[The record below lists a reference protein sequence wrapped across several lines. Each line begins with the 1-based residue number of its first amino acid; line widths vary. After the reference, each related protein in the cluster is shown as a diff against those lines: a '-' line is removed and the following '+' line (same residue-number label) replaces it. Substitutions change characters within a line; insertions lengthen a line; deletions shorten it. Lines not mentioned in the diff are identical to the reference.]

1 MIDTSVLAV
10 FFAAS
15 LALIVSPGPDSI
27 YVLTRSVAAGH
38 ATGLAAALGTS
49 TGILVHT
56 AAAVLGLSV
65 LLRTSALAFT
75 VLKYAGAL
83 YLLYLGVRT
92 LRRREAFELGSPV
105 SSSDHTTAGSFTGG
119 LTVNVLNPQVA
130 LFFLAFLPQFVG
142 AETGTTASLQMGL
155 LGALYS
161 LLTIGYLALVAV
173 VASGIRRLIERRP
186 MVADAV
192 RWVSGS
198 VLVGFGLQLLLS
210 ERAPA

>member
-1 MIDTSVLAV
+1 MLDSSVLAV
-10 FFAAS
+10 FLAAS
-15 LALIVSPGPDSI
+15 LALVVSPGPDSI

-65 LLRTSALAFT
+65 LLRTSALAFAL
-75 VLKYAGAL
+75 LKYAGAL
-83 YLLYLGVRT
+83 YLIYLGVRT
-92 LRRREAFELGSPV
+92 LRRREAFELGS
-105 SSSDHTTAGSFTGG
+105 TTTEYTAAGTFTGG

-130 LFFLAFLPQFVG
+130 LFFLAFLPQFV
-142 AETGTTASLQMGL
+142 ETGTAASLQMGL

-173 VASGIRRLIERRP
+173 LAGG
-186 MVADAV
+186 ADA
-192 RWVSGS
+192 
-198 VLVGFGLQLLLS
+198 
-210 ERAPA
+210 